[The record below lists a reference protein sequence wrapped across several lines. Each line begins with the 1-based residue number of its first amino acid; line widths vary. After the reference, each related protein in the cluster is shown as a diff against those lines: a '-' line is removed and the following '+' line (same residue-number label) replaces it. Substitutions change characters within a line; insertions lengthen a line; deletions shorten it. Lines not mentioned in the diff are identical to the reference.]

1 MFSPKNSDFFLMNLL
16 VLKSIFIILSTDNQL
31 ITTLEKHNKL
41 RSIFS
46 RIDDPRRDITKLHK
60 LDDILLIGII
70 SVICGAETW
79 GNVES
84 YARAK
89 DEFLRSFLDLP
100 NGIPSHDTF
109 NRVFSSI
116 DSEQF
121 ESCFIEWV
129 SSLANLA
136 PGQVIAI
143 DGKTIRGAKAG
154 GKKSPIHMV
163 SAWACENNLVLGQTK
178 VNEKSNEITAIPKLL
193 EVIAVEGSIITI
205 DAMGCQQ
212 DIVKTIIKQ
221 KADYIIAVKDNQ
233 KQLSQEIKDEFK
245 FGKNVQQHTS
255 EDLGHGRI
263 ETRKCSVITDFQFI
277 EDNNKWK
284 NLHSIVKIESVRE
297 FKNSDKPQEKAVRYY
312 IASLIAEPED
322 FQKAIRSHWA
332 IENKLHW
339 ILDVAFGE
347 DASRKR
353 AGNSAQNFSML
364 SKISLNL
371 LKNEK
376 TEKQGVKGKRLR
388 AAWDNQYLLKVLKL

>member
-1 MFSPKNSDFFLMNLL
+1 MKTN
-16 VLKSIFIILSTDNQL
+16 
-31 ITTLEKHNKL
+31 NKL
-41 RSIFS
+41 RSIFNA
-46 RIDDPRRDITKLHK
+46 IDDPRRDITKLHN
-60 LDDILLIGII
+60 LNDILLIGII

-79 GNVES
+79 ENVEG

-89 DEFLRSFLDLP
+89 IDFLRSFLDLP

-109 NRVFSSI
+109 NRVFSAI

-121 ESCFIEWV
+121 ETCFIEWV
-129 SSLANLA
+129 SSLAEMA

-143 DGKTIRGAKAG
+143 DGKTIRGAKSK

-178 VNEKSNEITAIPKLL
+178 VAEKSNEITAIPKLL
-193 EVIAVEGSIITI
+193 EVLAVEGSIITI

-212 DIVKTIIKQ
+212 DIVEKVIDR
-221 KADYIIAVKDNQ
+221 KADYIIAVKQNQ
-233 KQLSQEIKDEFK
+233 KQLYQDIEDEFRFSK
-245 FGKNVQQHTS
+245 AIDATTHT
-255 EDLGHGRI
+255 DLGHGRI
-263 ETRKCSVITDFQFI
+263 ETRICSVITNDFEHLQ
-277 EDNNKWK
+277 NKEKWDS
-284 NLHSIVKIESVRE
+284 LCSLVKVESTRE
-297 FKNSDKPQEKAVRYY
+297 FKNSEKPTESATRYY
-312 IASLIAEPED
+312 ISSLKAKAGD

-339 ILDVAFGE
+339 TLDVAFGE

-353 AGNSAQNFSML
+353 TGNSAQNFSIL
-364 SKISLNL
+364 NKIALNL

-388 AAWDNQYLLKVLKL
+388 AAWDNDYMMKVLKL